1 MQNCK
6 KTAKNNSF
14 NSSNLQQ
21 ILNKEVINVHGVI
34 DRFLTL
40 GLNDETQLASDFFDK
55 DDLIDLLKPDSLA
68 NSREYRRRNA
78 ENTIENSDIIVIFG
92 MSMGSTDK
100 HWWEKIA
107 DVLLK
112 AKNKKL
118 IIHLYEKEPSYLS
131 GRKVRLRRE
140 KKEGEFLSHLDDL
153 DLSDEKISQL
163 RKQIYIVMDSP
174 YIVNADLR
182 KYLNQIGSK
191 TDNIIDFGTKDIEL
205 SETAT

>member
-1 MQNCK
+1 M
-6 KTAKNNSF
+6 
-14 NSSNLQQ
+14 
-21 ILNKEVINVHGVI
+21 
-34 DRFLTL
+34 
-40 GLNDETQLASDFFDK
+40 NDETQLASDFFDK

-78 ENTIENSDIIVIFG
+78 ENTIENSDIIVIFA

-140 KKEGEFLSHLDDL
+140 KKEGEFLSHLDNL

-163 RKQIYIVMDSP
+163 RKQIYIVMYSP

-182 KYLNQIGSK
+182 KCLNQIGSK
-191 TDNIIDFGTKDIEL
+191 IDNIIDFGTKGIEL